1 VSVSLSTR
9 WYGLNRSELQTA
21 ENGRTIGF
29 CYFLRLS
36 HPVFGIVLHLSH
48 SALPFWMCGQTL
60 FKVGLLRQ
68 NTFPHPEL
76 YHTTAWCLLPISA
89 QSHLTVATI
98 FRVSAGAITTSMV
111 DKFGEPKY
119 RPFRAGSAH
128 FSHVSFV
135 WSIFY
140 DDFFFATG
148 IFIAFGLSGA
158 IPAVHYACYGRLG
171 KRRLLRLS
179 RMADSNGS
187 TYILGA
193 LLSCIPE
200 CYFPGKCDIWVRSFF
215 IKFPPSNF
223 LILLPL
229 SNWFSLQ
236 FQSHKIF
243 HVLVIAAA
251 FVHYQGISEMAVYR
265 LTNNQWS
272 ASTVA

>member
-1 VSVSLSTR
+1 
-9 WYGLNRSELQTA
+9 
-21 ENGRTIGF
+21 
-29 CYFLRLS
+29 
-36 HPVFGIVLHLSH
+36 
-48 SALPFWMCGQTL
+48 
-60 FKVGLLRQ
+60 
-68 NTFPHPEL
+68 
-76 YHTTAWCLLPISA
+76 
-89 QSHLTVATI
+89 
-98 FRVSAGAITTSMV
+98 MV

-119 RPFRAGSAH
+119 RPFRA
-128 FSHVSFV
+128 
-135 WSIFY
+135 
-140 DDFFFATG
+140 G

-200 CYFPGKCDIWVRSFF
+200 CYFPGKCDIW
-215 IKFPPSNF
+215 
-223 LILLPL
+223 
-229 SNWFSLQ
+229 

-265 LTNNQWS
+265 LTNNQWLPKLVKLQS
-272 ASTVA
+272 AENKRKKERKKIPLLFHPFIPCCFVY